1 MRNGQSDTWQRLY
14 SAWNTFTGRI
24 LSIGE
29 SLYIHI
35 SLLTLYSDMKPDN
48 LLIDQK
54 GHLRLTDFGLS
65 KIGLL
70 GRQARGTSD
79 PSRQKSNQNHELDV
93 QGISYLS
100 PSNDTTSLP
109 ASNSFIQSYFSN
121 TWGSR
126 SRRNSIMS
134 ESDTSGN
141 NRSLSRGTPPNHSD
155 ESPISKSRPQ
165 AFAGTPDYLAP
176 GEFSRNSITLS

>member
-1 MRNGQSDTWQRLY
+1 
-14 SAWNTFTGRI
+14 
-24 LSIGE
+24 
-29 SLYIHI
+29 
-35 SLLTLYSDMKPDN
+35 MKPDN

-70 GRQARGTSD
+70 GRQARGSTGES
-79 PSRQKSNQNHELDV
+79 SRQKSNQSHELDV

-121 TWGSR
+121 AWGSR
-126 SRRNSIMS
+126 SRRNSAVS
-134 ESDTSGN
+134 ELDGSGN
-141 NRSLSRGTPPNHSD
+141 NRSSSRGTPPNHSD
-155 ESPISKSRPQ
+155 DSPLSKSRPQ

-176 GEFSRNSITLS
+176 GEFNNEAIALH